1 MPYFCEEKNFM
12 SRLFHWSS
20 LSTSLLVLGVST
32 AVVSPFV
39 IPSAVSSQE
48 TTPTQTT
55 PTQTTPTQ
63 TTPTQTTP
71 TTTPATN
78 FPDVPQGYWAQPFIE
93 ALAARNVI
101 VGFPDGTYRPNQA
114 VSRAEFAAMIQKAFD
129 QQQVR
134 QLSPGG
140 FRDVPPGY
148 WAASAIQEAYETG
161 FMSGYPNNL
170 FRPNQQ
176 IPKVEAIVALTSG
189 LGLTTASGTT
199 SDILNTY
206 YTDASAIPSYAVNN
220 VAVATNAN
228 LVVNYP
234 NVNVLNPSVPLTRAE
249 AAAHLY
255 QALVRL
261 GQVQPIPSTVA
272 AANYI
277 VGRTTGGTQT
287 PDGTQT
293 TNDIVSVASSST
305 SFTTLTSLLQTAG
318 LTNTLQQ
325 QGPFTVFAP
334 TDQAFAALP
343 TGVLEKL
350 QQPENKE
357 ILTRIL
363 TYHVVGGQVTSAG
376 AQKTLQGAAVNVR
389 VSGANQIQVN
399 QANVVQAN
407 KASNGTIYAIDQ
419 VLLPPDFEISQLQGP
434 EGDTDETTIGRPTRG
449 GRSYIAVGGNIGLGG
464 DSALAEGNFAVMTKL
479 GLTRYLSLRP
489 SVVIGDDPVVLVP
502 VTLDFAPRSAV
513 GQFSIAPY
521 VGVGAGLE
529 ISDDTDVGFLLTG
542 GVDVPLAS
550 RFVVTGNVSAV
561 FLDETDV
568 GLMLGVGYRF

>member
-1 MPYFCEEKNFM
+1 M

-20 LSTSLLVLGVST
+20 LSTAFLVLGVTT
-32 AVVSPFV
+32 AVATPFI
-39 IPSAVSSQE
+39 IPTSVLSQE
-48 TTPTQTT
+48 TTPTQTA
-55 PTQTTPTQ
+55 
-63 TTPTQTTP
+63 P

-78 FPDVPQGYWAQPFIE
+78 FPDVPQDYWAQPFIQ

-114 VSRAEFAAMIQKAFD
+114 VTRAEFAAMIQKAFD

-161 FMSGYPNNL
+161 FISGYPNNL

-176 IPKVEAIVALTSG
+176 IPKVQAIVALTSG
-189 LGLTTASGTT
+189 LGLTTTTGTT

-206 YTDASAIPSYAVNN
+206 SDASAIPSYAVNN
-220 VAVATNAN
+220 VAAATNAN

-277 VGRTTGGTQT
+277 VGRTDGGTQT
-287 PDGTQT
+287 PDSTPT
-293 TNDIVSVASSST
+293 ANDIVSVASSSP
-305 SFTTLTSLLQTAG
+305 SFTTLTSLLKEAG
-318 LTNTLQQ
+318 LADTLQQ

-343 TGVLEKL
+343 TGVLQKL
-350 QQPENKE
+350 QLPENKE
-357 ILTRIL
+357 VLTRIL

-376 AQKTLQGAAVNVR
+376 AQTTLQGAPVNVR
-389 VSGANQIQVN
+389 VTGANQIKVN
-399 QANVVQAN
+399 QSNVTQAS
-407 KASNGTIYAIDQ
+407 KTTNGTIYAIDQ
-419 VLLPPDFEISQLQGP
+419 VLLPPDFEVSQLQGP
-434 EGDTDETTIGRPTRG
+434 AGDTDGTTIGRPTRG

-464 DSALAEGNFAVMTKL
+464 DSALSEGNFAVMTKL
-479 GLTRYLSLRP
+479 GFSRNLSLRP
-489 SVVIGDDPVVLVP
+489 SAVIGDDSILLVP
-502 VTLDFAPRSAV
+502 VTLDFAPRSTV

-521 VGVGAGLE
+521 VGLGAGIEL
-529 ISDDTDVGFLLTG
+529 SDDADVGFLLTG

-550 RFVVTGNVSAV
+550 RFVLTGNVSAV
-561 FLDETDV
+561 FLDDTDV